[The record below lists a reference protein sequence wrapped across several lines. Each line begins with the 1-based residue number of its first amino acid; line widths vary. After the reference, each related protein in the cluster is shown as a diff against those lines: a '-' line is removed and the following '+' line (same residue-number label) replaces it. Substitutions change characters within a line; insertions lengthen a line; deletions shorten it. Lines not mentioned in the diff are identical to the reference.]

1 MALHP
6 LARFPFHCQ
15 QCQLVIKG
23 EEKATVGLI
32 EVEEASEVLTSGEG
46 THYPLD
52 GELVLN
58 IPESQDL
65 DGKW

>member
-1 MALHP
+1 M
-6 LARFPFHCQ
+6 
-15 QCQLVIKG
+15 IKG